1 MKVKINWDRLGITT
15 SVVCAIHCGLLPVI
29 LPVLPLFGV
38 NIVHNSLFEWAM
50 ITLAFGI
57 GCYSLYHG
65 FIRHHHSYRPITI
78 FLIGFVFLVLKQF
91 FHSQEYIFLSI
102 AVPLII
108 SAHFI
113 NIRLCKKNKCS
124 SAHHMH

>member
-50 ITLAFGI
+50 IALAFGV

-78 FLIGFVFLVLKQF
+78 FLIGFIFLVLKQF

-124 SAHHMH
+124 SAHHVH

>member
-1 MKVKINWDRLGITT
+1 MKLKINWDRLGITT
-15 SVVCAIHCGLLPVI
+15 SVVCAIHCGLLPII

-38 NIVHNSLFEWAM
+38 NIVHNALFEWAM
-50 ITLAFGI
+50 IALAFGV

-65 FIRHHHSYRPITI
+65 FIRHHHRYTPFTI
-78 FLIGFVFLVLKQF
+78 FLIGFAFLVLKQF

>member
-50 ITLAFGI
+50 ITLAFGV

>member
-113 NIRLCKKNKCS
+113 NIRFCKKNKCS